1 MNLTIKQCF
10 QLLGLPEDSSLQE
23 ARDAYQRLAFAY
35 HPDRNPLSGDMFRQM
50 TAAYQTLTTLFNQQK
65 DLNQI
70 PLMKTSIEDDKA
82 LAESRERR
90 NRRGRP
96 TDRRFEIVF
105 ESTYLGTS
113 IKELI

>member
-10 QLLGLPEDSSLQE
+10 QLLGLPEDSSPQE
-23 ARDAYQRLAFAY
+23 AKDAYQRLAFAY
-35 HPDRNPLSGDMFRQM
+35 HPDRNPLSRDMFRQM
-50 TAAYQTLTTLFNQQK
+50 TAAYQTLTTFFNQQEN
-65 DLNQI
+65 LNQM
-70 PLMKTSIEDDKA
+70 PLKMSIEDDRA

>member
-10 QLLGLPEDSSLQE
+10 QLLGLPEDSSPQE
-23 ARDAYQRLAFAY
+23 AKDAYQRLAFAY

-50 TAAYQTLTTLFNQQK
+50 TAAYQTLTTFFNQQEN
-65 DLNQI
+65 LNQM
-70 PLMKTSIEDDKA
+70 PLKMSIEDDRA

>member
-1 MNLTIKQCF
+1 M
-10 QLLGLPEDSSLQE
+10 
-23 ARDAYQRLAFAY
+23 
-35 HPDRNPLSGDMFRQM
+35 
-50 TAAYQTLTTLFNQQK
+50 
-65 DLNQI
+65 
-70 PLMKTSIEDDKA
+70 SIEDDKA

>member
-10 QLLGLPEDSSLQE
+10 QLLGLPEDSSPQE
-23 ARDAYQRLAFAY
+23 AKDAYQRLAFAY

-50 TAAYQTLTTLFNQQK
+50 TAAYQTLTTFFNEQEE
-65 DLNQI
+65 LNQI
-70 PLMKTSIEDDKA
+70 SSIKMSTQGDKA
-82 LAESRERR
+82 IAESRERR

-105 ESTYLGTS
+105 ESTYIGTS

>member
-1 MNLTIKQCF
+1 MSLTIKQCF
-10 QLLGLPEDSSLQE
+10 QLLGLPEDSSPQE
-23 ARDAYQRLAFAY
+23 AKDAYQRLAFAY
-35 HPDRNPLSGDMFRQM
+35 HPDRNPLSGDMFRQI
-50 TAAYQTLTTLFNQQK
+50 TAAYQTLTTFFNQQE
-65 DLNQI
+65 DLNQM
-70 PLMKTSIEDDKA
+70 PLKMSIEDDKA

>member
-1 MNLTIKQCF
+1 M
-10 QLLGLPEDSSLQE
+10 LGLPEDSSPQE
-23 ARDAYQRLAFAY
+23 AKDAYQRLAFAY

-50 TAAYQTLTTLFNQQK
+50 TAAYQTLTNFFNQQEN
-65 DLNQI
+65 LNQM
-70 PLMKTSIEDDKA
+70 PLKMSIEDDRA

>member
-10 QLLGLPEDSSLQE
+10 QLLGLPEDSSPQE
-23 ARDAYQRLAFAY
+23 AKDAYQRLAFAY

-50 TAAYQTLTTLFNQQK
+50 TAAYQTLTTFFNQQE
-65 DLNQI
+65 DLNQM
-70 PLMKTSIEDDKA
+70 PLKMSIEGDRA